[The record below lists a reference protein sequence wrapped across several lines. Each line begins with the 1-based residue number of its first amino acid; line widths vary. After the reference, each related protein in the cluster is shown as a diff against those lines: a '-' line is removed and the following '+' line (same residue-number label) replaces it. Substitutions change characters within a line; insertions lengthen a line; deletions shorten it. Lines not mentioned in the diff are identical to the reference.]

1 MNFHKAT
8 EFLSPIERL
17 NQMSTQTQQLA
28 LEIKVIGDKDANFN
42 LARKEIVEDA
52 HYVKAFIAC
61 GVLEMVEFYDEEMNP
76 LRLWVGNSDYEIVAY
91 VDPCQFNQVALH
103 REMFVNN
110 LLGTSLEI
118 TEGEEENLIL
128 VTIGKFVGEQEAKE
142 G

>member
-1 MNFHKAT
+1 
-8 EFLSPIERL
+8 
-17 NQMSTQTQQLA
+17 MSTQTQQLA
-28 LEIKVIGDKDANFN
+28 LEIKVIGDKGANFG
-42 LARKEIVEDA
+42 LARKEIIEDA
-52 HYVKAFIAC
+52 QYIKAFIAC
-61 GVLEMVEFYDEEMNP
+61 GVLEMIAFYDEEMNP

-103 REMFVNN
+103 REMSVNN

>member
-1 MNFHKAT
+1 
-8 EFLSPIERL
+8 
-17 NQMSTQTQQLA
+17 MSTQTQQLA
-28 LEIKVIGDKDANFN
+28 LEIKVIGDKGANFG
-42 LARKEIVEDA
+42 LARKEIIEDA
-52 HYVKAFIAC
+52 QYIKAFIAC
-61 GVLEMVEFYDEEMNP
+61 GVLEMIAFYDEEMNP

>member
-61 GVLEMVEFYDEEMNP
+61 GVLEMIAFYDEEMNP

>member
-1 MNFHKAT
+1 V
-8 EFLSPIERL
+8 SIP
-17 NQMSTQTQQLA
+17 TQQLA
-28 LEIKVIGDKDANFN
+28 LEIKTIGDKDANFN
-42 LARKEIVEDA
+42 LARKEIAEDA

-61 GVLEMVEFYDEEMNP
+61 GVLEMVEFYDEEMSP

-103 REMFVNN
+103 KEMLVNN

>member
-1 MNFHKAT
+1 
-8 EFLSPIERL
+8 
-17 NQMSTQTQQLA
+17 MSTQTQQLA

>member
-1 MNFHKAT
+1 
-8 EFLSPIERL
+8 
-17 NQMSTQTQQLA
+17 MSTQTQQLA
-28 LEIKVIGDKDANFN
+28 LEIKVIGDKGANFG
-42 LARKEIVEDA
+42 LARKEIIEDA
-52 HYVKAFIAC
+52 QYIKAFIAC
-61 GVLEMVEFYDEEMNP
+61 GVLEMIAFYDEEMNP

-91 VDPCQFNQVALH
+91 VDPCKFSQVALH
-103 REMFVNN
+103 KEMLVSN

>member
-1 MNFHKAT
+1 
-8 EFLSPIERL
+8 
-17 NQMSTQTQQLA
+17 MSIQTQQLA

-61 GVLEMVEFYDEEMNP
+61 GVLEMIAFYDEEMNP

-103 REMFVNN
+103 KEMLVNN